1 MYGWPDMNCSPSTNH
16 AAQVANTSAETTSG
30 QAVSF
35 PLVATDADVAAWVVA
50 GAALTDKN
58 VANDDRSA
66 TEGFH
71 AQTLAG

>member
-1 MYGWPDMNCSPSTNH
+1 MNHTVC
-16 AAQVANTSAETTSG
+16 QGKQRV
-30 QAVSF
+30 
-35 PLVATDADVAAWVVA
+35 VATNADIAAWVVA